1 MKSKNSRLDA
11 IKIIISSKEVG
22 SQEELLQELAK
33 EGFQL
38 TQATLSRDLKQLK
51 VAKAARYERKLCIC
65 ITKQYHVQTYD

>member
-33 EGFQL
+33 
-38 TQATLSRDLKQLK
+38 
-51 VAKAARYERKLCIC
+51 LCIC
-65 ITKQYHVQTYD
+65 IAKQYHVQTYD

>member
-33 EGFQL
+33 EGFRL
-38 TQATLSRDLKQLK
+38 TQGILWSRDHLKSVEK
-51 VAKAARYERKLCIC
+51 WRK
-65 ITKQYHVQTYD
+65 QPV

>member
-33 EGFQL
+33 EGFRL
-38 TQATLSRDLKQLK
+38 TQDRKSTRLNSSH
-51 VAKAARYERKLCIC
+51 AK
-65 ITKQYHVQTYD
+65 

>member
-33 EGFQL
+33 EGVESGEGSQ
-38 TQATLSRDLKQLK
+38 
-51 VAKAARYERKLCIC
+51 YERKLCIC